1 MLGAMPR
8 TTIVICTFNRP
19 GPLARAIATA
29 RAQALPSGEA
39 AEVLVV
45 DNSPNSNARAAVEAM
60 IPLPGLPLRYLAAP
74 DPNISLARNAGVA
87 ASASERVVFL
97 DDDERCEAGWLRA
110 LIATQ
115 VATGADL
122 VFGAV
127 IPEFPGGPPAW
138 DPTGRSYERR
148 LSWPSGSLLTLR
160 HDESVSGRWIGT
172 GNSLL
177 MRATC
182 LEGAPPFD
190 PFLGRCGG
198 EDFDLFLRLFEQGR
212 RFVWCAEAVVHELVP
227 PDRAT
232 LAYMRG
238 RNFRTGRIYGTV
250 LLRRSRAPLRDALLL
265 QARGVVQLGLVGLRW
280 ALAALRGGGRP
291 AALQSVKF
299 TEVAG
304 KITWWRLARA
314 SRA

>member
-1 MLGAMPR
+1 MPR
-8 TTIVICTFNRP
+8 TTVVICTFNRP
-19 GPLARAIATA
+19 GPLAKAVATA
-29 RAQALPSGEA
+29 RDQALPPGES

-45 DNSPNSNARAAVEAM
+45 DNSPDSNARAQVEAM
-60 IPLPGLPLRYLAAP
+60 VPLPGLPLRYLAAP
-74 DPNISLARNAGVA
+74 DPNISVARNAGVA
-87 ASASERVVFL
+87 ASDSERVVFL
-97 DDDERCEAGWLRA
+97 DDDERCEPGWLAA
-110 LIATQ
+110 LVQTQ

-127 IPEFPGGPPAW
+127 IPEFPGGPPPW

-148 LSWPSGSLLTLR
+148 LSWPTGTELTLR

-182 LEGAPPFD
+182 LDDPAPFD

-198 EDFDLFLRLFEQGR
+198 EDFDLFIRLFERGR

-227 PDRAT
+227 EDRAT
-232 LAYMRG
+232 LAYMRR
-238 RNFRTGRIYGTV
+238 RNFRTGQIYGTV
-250 LLRRSRAPLRDALLL
+250 VTRRSAAPLRAGALLS
-265 QARGVVQLGLVGLRW
+265 AKAVVQLGVVGLRW
-280 ALAALRGGGRP
+280 GLAALRGGGRP

-304 KITWWRLARA
+304 KVAWWRLARA

>member
-1 MLGAMPR
+1 MPR

-29 RAQALPSGEA
+29 RDQALPPGEA

-45 DNSPNSNARAAVEAM
+45 DNSPDSNARAAVEAM
-60 IPLPGLPLRYLAAP
+60 IGAPGLPLRYLAAP
-74 DPNISLARNAGVA
+74 DPNISIARNAGVA
-87 ASASERVVFL
+87 ASEGERVVFL
-97 DDDERCEAGWLRA
+97 DDDERCEPGWLHA
-110 LIATQ
+110 LVSTQ
-115 VATGADL
+115 LATGADL

-148 LSWPSGSLLTLR
+148 LTWPTGTALTLR

-182 LEGAPPFD
+182 LHEVAPFD
-190 PFLGRCGG
+190 AELGRCGG
-198 EDFDLFLRLFEQGR
+198 EDFDLFLRLFERGR

-227 PDRAT
+227 ADRAT
-232 LAYMRG
+232 LAYMRR
-238 RNFRTGRIYGTV
+238 RNFRTGQIYGTV
-250 LLRRSRAPLRDALLL
+250 VLRRSGAPRRDALVLM
-265 QARGVVQLGLVGLRW
+265 AKGVVQLGLVGLRW
-280 ALAALRGGGRP
+280 GLAALRGGGRA

>member
-1 MLGAMPR
+1 MPR
-8 TTIVICTFNRP
+8 TTVVICTFNRP

-29 RAQALPSGEA
+29 RAQALPAGEE

-45 DNSPNSNARAAVEAM
+45 DNSPDANARAAVEAM
-60 IPLPGLPLRYLAAP
+60 MPAPGLPLRFLAVP
-74 DPNISLARNAGVA
+74 EPNISLARNAGVA
-87 ASASERVVFL
+87 ASTGERVAFL
-97 DDDERCEAGWLRA
+97 DDDERCEPGWLAA
-110 LIATQ
+110 LVATQ
-115 VATGADL
+115 AATGADL

-127 IPEFPGGPPAW
+127 LPEFPGGPPAW
-138 DPTGRSYERR
+138 DPTGRSYERL
-148 LSWPSGSLLTLR
+148 LSWPTGTALTLR

-177 MRATC
+177 LRATC
-182 LEGAPPFD
+182 LDGPAPFD

-198 EDFDLFLRLFEQGR
+198 EDFDLFLRLFAQGR

-227 PDRAT
+227 PERAT

-238 RNFRTGRIYGTV
+238 RNFRTGQIYGTV
-250 LLRRSRAPLRDALLL
+250 LLRRSGAPRRDALLL
-265 QARGVVQLGLVGLRW
+265 QARAAAQLGVVGLRW

-291 AALQSVKF
+291 AALLSVKF

-304 KITWWRLARA
+304 KLTWWRLARA